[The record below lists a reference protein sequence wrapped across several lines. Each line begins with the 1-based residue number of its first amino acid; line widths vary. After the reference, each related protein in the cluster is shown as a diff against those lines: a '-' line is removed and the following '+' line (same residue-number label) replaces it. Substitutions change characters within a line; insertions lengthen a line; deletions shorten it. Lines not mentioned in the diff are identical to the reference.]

1 MNLKLGLV
9 GLLTCVGV
17 GLGCGWPTPTTV
29 QAATWHTGTPTR
41 ARGTWRYRQG
51 KKHYTVRIKKTG
63 LRFVNSGHTGTQGRG
78 ARYRYLGDHTYLV
91 KERTAHTKQFRQTTF
106 KLKGGALYVLG
117 RKYRPVAH

>member
-1 MNLKLGLV
+1 MQLKLTLAGL
-9 GLLTCVGV
+9 GLLG
-17 GLGCGWPTPTTV
+17 GLLGLTVSAVPTAV
-29 QAATWHTGTPTR
+29 QAATWRTGTPTK

-63 LRFVNSGHTGTQGRG
+63 LRFVNNGHTGTQGRS

-91 KERTAHTKQFRQTTF
+91 KERTAHTKKFRQTTF

-117 RKYRPVAH
+117 RKYQRVAH